1 MSELAVRRKV
11 FRTRKAKQ
19 GSQGRNINNLNMK
32 TLNRFFERM
41 YGNPMRE
48 LTVLFVIAATWT
60 AGTYAAV
67 MMVAQ

>member
-1 MSELAVRRKV
+1 
-11 FRTRKAKQ
+11 
-19 GSQGRNINNLNMK
+19 MK